1 MSCRRTIGGITDAA
15 PTDRRAELARTAY
28 EMIAERGIDGVSMR
42 ALARRVG
49 ATTGLVTHH
58 FLDRAELIE
67 AALAHSA
74 RVIIDRT
81 QPAVAA
87 GSDPVDVL
95 AEILPTDDVTRE
107 NWRFA
112 LAVRVASLANDDL
125 RPFDRTITAHWRSSL
140 PGLLVT
146 HVTADPEDAAEY
158 LVALVD
164 GIALRAVLDPDGWP
178 PERQLA
184 HLRTGFRA
192 LT

>member
-1 MSCRRTIGGITDAA
+1 
-15 PTDRRAELARTAY
+15 
-28 EMIAERGIDGVSMR
+28 MIAERGIDGVSMR

-67 AALAHSA
+67 AALDHSA
-74 RVIIDRT
+74 AVIIDRT
-81 QPAVAA
+81 APAVAA

-95 AEILPTDDVTRE
+95 AEILPTDATTRE

-125 RPFDRTITAHWRSSL
+125 RRFDRTITAHWRSSL
-140 PGLLVT
+140 PSLVAA
-146 HVTADPEDAAEY
+146 HVSTDPDEAAEH

-184 HLRTGFRA
+184 HLRTGFDA

>member
-1 MSCRRTIGGITDAA
+1 MSRTLDGISDAA

-67 AALAHSA
+67 AALDHSA

-87 GSDPVDVL
+87 GSDPLDVL
-95 AEILPTDDVTRE
+95 AQILPTDEVTHE

-125 RPFDRTITAHWRSSL
+125 RPFDRAITAHWRASL
-140 PGLLVT
+140 PGLLT
-146 HVTADPEDAAEY
+146 DHVRIDPDVAAEH

-178 PERQLA
+178 PERQIE
-184 HLRTGFRA
+184 HLHTGFRA